1 MNVKQARKILGDQ
14 ANNLPDEVLLQDI
27 KTAEVLKNLF
37 FQSFLKA
44 KKLPIIYNKNNNG
57 KA

>member
-14 ANNLPDEVLLQDI
+14 ATNLPDEVILQDI
-27 KTAEVLKNLF
+27 KTAEVLKSLF
-37 FQSFLKA
+37 FQSFLRA
-44 KKLPIIYNKNNNG
+44 KKPPINYNKTNNG

>member
-14 ANNLPDEVLLQDI
+14 ATNLSDEVLLQDI
-27 KTAEVLKNLF
+27 KTAEVLKTLF

-44 KKLPIIYNKNNNG
+44 KKLPSIYNKTSNG
-57 KA
+57 KT

>member
-14 ANNLPDEVLLQDI
+14 ATNLPDEVILQDI
-27 KTAEVLKNLF
+27 KTAEVLKSLF

-44 KKLPIIYNKNNNG
+44 KKPPINYNKTNNG
-57 KA
+57 

>member
-14 ANNLPDEVLLQDI
+14 AINLPDEVILQDI
-27 KTAEVLKNLF
+27 KTAEVLKSLF

-44 KKLPIIYNKNNNG
+44 KKAPIIYNKTNNG
-57 KA
+57 KT

>member
-14 ANNLPDEVLLQDI
+14 AKNLPDEVILQDI
-27 KTAEVLKNLF
+27 KTAEILKNLF

-44 KKLPIIYNKNNNG
+44 KKQSINYNGINNG
-57 KA
+57 KT

>member
-14 ANNLPDEVLLQDI
+14 AKNLPDEVILQDI

-37 FQSFLKA
+37 FQTFLKA
-44 KKLPIIYNKNNNG
+44 KKQQNNYNGINNG
-57 KA
+57 KT